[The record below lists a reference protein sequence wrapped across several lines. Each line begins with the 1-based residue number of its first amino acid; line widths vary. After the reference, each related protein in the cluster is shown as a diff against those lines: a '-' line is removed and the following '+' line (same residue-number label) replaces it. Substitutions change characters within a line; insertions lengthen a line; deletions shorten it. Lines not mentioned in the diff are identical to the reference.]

1 MTNEMCSFDKGLRRC
16 EVCALPIR
24 ELLNRFSTAA
34 VCLCDIAE
42 EKAIAKQ
49 HTPQSM
55 RSFVQ
60 LLYGK
65 KRKKLYREDI
75 LFLSMHCVCAAYMR
89 MFIHNFLKYRYTKGT
104 LKNY

>member
-49 HTPQSM
+49 HTPHNQCDRLFNYYM
-55 RSFVQ
+55 E
-60 LLYGK
+60 K
-65 KRKKLYREDI
+65 KKE
-75 LFLSMHCVCAAYMR
+75 VV
-89 MFIHNFLKYRYTKGT
+89 
-104 LKNY
+104 